1 MPLLNSAFS
10 RKATFFMC
18 LGPLRFPL
26 PGFFSTPGGITTA
39 AAATSEDS
47 PDSPVEVEAA
57 LLLADEVT
65 EDGGGL

>member
-18 LGPLRFPL
+18 FGPLRL

-39 AAATSEDS
+39 TDEAASEDE
-47 PDSPVEVEAA
+47 PPRKEDPVEEVALAEEA
-57 LLLADEVT
+57 T

>member
-18 LGPLRFPL
+18 FGPLRPL
-26 PGFFSTPGGITTA
+26 PGFFSTPGGID
-39 AAATSEDS
+39 TSDDS
-47 PDSPVEVEAA
+47 DPDPVEEALEA
-57 LLLADEVT
+57 T

>member
-47 PDSPVEVEAA
+47 PVEVEAA

>member
-26 PGFFSTPGGITTA
+26 PGFFSTPGGIIIVD
-39 AAATSEDS
+39 TSKESHKIRNWTSFD
-47 PDSPVEVEAA
+47 PFLNHQINMVW
-57 LLLADEVT
+57 
-65 EDGGGL
+65 G

>member
-18 LGPLRFPL
+18 LGPLRL
-26 PGFFSTPGGITTA
+26 PGFLRTPGGNTTTDEA
-39 AAATSEDS
+39 ASEDD
-47 PDSPVEVEAA
+47 PREEDPVEEVALAEEA
-57 LLLADEVT
+57 T

>member
-18 LGPLRFPL
+18 LGPLRL

-39 AAATSEDS
+39 TDEAASEDD
-47 PDSPVEVEAA
+47 PREEDPVEEVALAEEA
-57 LLLADEVT
+57 T

>member
-18 LGPLRFPL
+18 LGPLRL
-26 PGFFSTPGGITTA
+26 PGFFRTPGGITTA
-39 AAATSEDS
+39 TDEAASEDD
-47 PDSPVEVEAA
+47 PREEDPVEEVALAEEA
-57 LLLADEVT
+57 T